1 MFQEG
6 NRSYFKCNESRELD
20 EGIGDLD
27 AVRELL
33 VAPCFLTQQQA
44 IKDTEAVIVTEMEE
58 AILDCTNELQA
69 TFQALAELD
78 CVLSFANI
86 ASDLQYVRPEIL
98 PGSEDCIEIVNGR
111 HPLQELLIHGDFVA
125 NSTFLDRTDRVAVV
139 TGPNFSGKSCYA
151 RQVGILV
158 FMAQIGCFIPCEVA
172 RIAVVDQILAR
183 FSCVETCSIPQ
194 STFQLELTQMGSI
207 LRKATSRS
215 LIVSRGLIRSE

>member
-6 NRSYFKCNESRELD
+6 TRSYFKCNETRELD
-20 EGIGDLD
+20 EDIGDLHGVS
-27 AVRELL
+27 ARVQNNILSHPRG
-33 VAPCFLTQQQA
+33 QA
-44 IKDTEAVIVTEMEE
+44 IKDTEARIVSDLDEH
-58 AILDCTNELQA
+58 ILDCTNELQT

-78 CVLSFANI
+78 CILSFASI
-86 ASDLQYVRPEIL
+86 ATDLQYVRPEVV
-98 PGSEDCIEIVNGR
+98 PESQDCIEIVNGR
-111 HPLQELLIHGDFVA
+111 HPLQEFLVHGEFIA
-125 NSTFLDRTDRVAVV
+125 NDTFLDQTDRVAVI

-158 FMAQIGCFIPCEVA
+158 YMAQLGCFIPCEVA
-172 RIAVVDQILAR
+172 RISVVDQILAR

-215 LIVSRGLIRSE
+215 LIVSP